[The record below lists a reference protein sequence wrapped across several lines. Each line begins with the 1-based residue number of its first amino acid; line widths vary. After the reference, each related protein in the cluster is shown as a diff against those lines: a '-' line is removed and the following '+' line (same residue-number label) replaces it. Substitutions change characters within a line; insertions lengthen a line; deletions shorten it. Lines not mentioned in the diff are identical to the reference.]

1 MSLASDLV
9 AADHFSPQ
17 NVDKKVLDEIEG
29 GMAALASSVDVL
41 ATRALKD
48 GGERQGQRREEQVL
62 QRHRVLN
69 DLRAEAQGANLRTD
83 LAALPAAGAPVTIFC
98 EWDSL
103 CLTGDGEAVL
113 LGDAVEGRDARLAA
127 YEAMSIPLDEAITS
141 LDAAGVRLDPAFVEF
156 VELAMVRH
164 ARVCVL
170 SRGIKPLI
178 RGLLRA
184 EGIGHVEVLAHDMHV
199 DRANGDRWR
208 VAFRD
213 HSESGHDKGE
223 SMRRALSGLQSGGN
237 KGAVVLVGRTSCD
250 FAPVHAGRVDCLV
263 APRPSEL
270 ARRCDDAGVA
280 FHEFSGWE
288 ALAAALLAST

>member
-1 MSLASDLV
+1 MSVHDIVS
-9 AADHFSPQ
+9 ADHFSPQ
-17 NVDKKVLDEIEG
+17 NVDAKVLDEIEG

-48 GGERQGQRREEQVL
+48 GGERQQQRREEQAL
-62 QRHRVLN
+62 QRHRVLT
-69 DLRAEAQGANLRTD
+69 DLRAEAQGANLRKD

-103 CLTGDGEAVL
+103 CITGDGEAVL

-127 YEAMSIPLDEAITS
+127 YEAMKMTLDQAIAT
-141 LDAAGVRLDPAFVEF
+141 LDAADVRLDPAFVEF
-156 VELAMVRH
+156 VETAMVRQV
-164 ARVCVL
+164 RVCVL
-170 SRGIKPLI
+170 SRGLKPLI
-178 RGLLRA
+178 RGFLRA

-199 DRANGDRWR
+199 DRDNGDQWR

-237 KGAVVLVGRTSCD
+237 KGAIVLVGRTPCD

-270 ARRCDDAGVA
+270 ASRCDDAGVS
-280 FHEFSGWE
+280 FVEWQGWD
-288 ALAAALLAST
+288 ALSAALLST